1 MWGSDWPHV
10 FIKSAMPNDGDLYNL
25 LLEWVKD
32 ESILQSILVDNPT
45 KIYGF

>member
-25 LLEWVKD
+25 FLNWVKD
-32 ESILQSILVDNPT
+32 ERLLQTILVDNPAN
-45 KIYGF
+45 IYF

>member
-25 LLEWVKD
+25 LLDWLKD
-32 ESILQSILVDNPT
+32 ESLLQTILVDNPA
-45 KIYGF
+45 KLYDF